1 MKESPLPQKKK
12 IKTKKTVNRKN
23 RNKIQLTTNS

>member
-12 IKTKKTVNRKN
+12 TKTVNRKN

>member
-1 MKESPLPQKKK
+1 MKESPLPQKKNK
-12 IKTKKTVNRKN
+12 KQKTVNRKN